1 MPEFLR
7 RLWSTPPAP
16 VVVDSLPLTSTTAA
30 GLDVHAA
37 IARHQRLRQRLLAC
51 SIGQCDPQLDA
62 ENLCFD
68 HRCLLG
74 QWLHGPGKARLGQHR
89 GFVDLLEQH
98 RMFHISASNV
108 VSLARSGR
116 QEQAQQM
123 AERQME
129 AFSNGVLK
137 RLHAMQAWVDR
148 RNQRRQALVSQ
159 ARAPL
164 AKR

>member
-1 MPEFLR
+1 
-7 RLWSTPPAP
+7 
-16 VVVDSLPLTSTTAA
+16 
-30 GLDVHAA
+30 
-37 IARHQRLRQRLLAC
+37 
-51 SIGQCDPQLDA
+51 
-62 ENLCFD
+62 
-68 HRCLLG
+68 
-74 QWLHGPGKARLGQHR
+74 
-89 GFVDLLEQH
+89 
-98 RMFHISASNV
+98 
-108 VSLARSGR
+108 
-116 QEQAQQM
+116 M